1 MSSEQSE
8 HTRQRD
14 GEHRVIEVE
23 YHPPRVDVHIDTGS
37 LGRLPGQVIKTAIG
51 LPLLLV
57 QGAGMALQAANKAG
71 NEAMGQLGSMAESM
85 PRPGQRGEK
94 TSERQAQRVQML
106 VIDNYDSL
114 SGEEVIQRLEGLS
127 GDDLRTLKAYETQH
141 QGRQRVIAAIDGR
154 ISQQA

>member
-1 MSSEQSE
+1 
-8 HTRQRD
+8 
-14 GEHRVIEVE
+14 
-23 YHPPRVDVHIDTGS
+23 
-37 LGRLPGQVIKTAIG
+37 
-51 LPLLLV
+51 
-57 QGAGMALQAANKAG
+57 MALQAANKAG